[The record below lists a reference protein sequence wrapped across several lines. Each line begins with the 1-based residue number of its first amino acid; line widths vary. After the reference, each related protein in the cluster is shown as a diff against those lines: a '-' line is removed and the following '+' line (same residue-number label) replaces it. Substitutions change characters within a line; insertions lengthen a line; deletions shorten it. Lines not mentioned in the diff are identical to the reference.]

1 MKIIK
6 PAGKVWFLA
15 SCIEIYKSEK
25 GMSGKEAYG
34 YLQKTGAVGF
44 IVDSW
49 EALHTTSVAFIVD
62 SIDEF
67 IRNNESAAA
76 S

>member
-1 MKIIK
+1 VKIIK
-6 PAGKVWFLA
+6 PEGKVWFLA

-25 GMSGKEAYG
+25 GMSGREAYG
-34 YLQKTGAVGF
+34 RLHETGAVGF

-49 EALHTTSVAFIVD
+49 EALHTTSPAFIVD

-67 IRNNESAAA
+67 IRNN
-76 S
+76 